1 MFLTGGIVPKWRY
14 GSTEPRRHHWSR
26 SRAVS
31 PDPPRESHSE
41 SRPASPQRTGRLGQQ
56 TRCSPACRSPVN
68 GDPPG
73 ERNAAHTPFRSKAW
87 YRTTHQSDHVPTS
100 SRSPPPRLRPSPRAP
115 SGTATGAH
123 TKRAAYDL
131 STSDSFPRGSSNSHY
146 LRAGPALN
154 RRPPATS
161 LAYPS
166 DRSEDSDCG
175 LEADMTVQVVEG
187 SANAPMSQTREDT
200 TAQNQRRQRNPERPA
215 AAESKGT
222 ARRISSLGPRLGP
235 GQLPKSPF

>member
-1 MFLTGGIVPKWRY
+1 MEGKRPTRPSIPRPGPGPLTNPATRLHTRHSRRP
-14 GSTEPRRHHWSR
+14 STSHPSR
-26 SRAVS
+26 SRVVT
-31 PDPPRESHSE
+31 PDPPRERHSE
-41 SRPASPQRTGRLGQQ
+41 SCPASPQRTGRLGRQ
-56 TRCSPACRSPVN
+56 TRCSPAYRSPVN

-73 ERNAAHTPFRSKAW
+73 ERIAAHTPFRSKAW
-87 YRTTHQSDHVPTS
+87 YRTTHHSDHAPTS
-100 SRSPPPRLRPSPRAP
+100 SRSTPPRLRPSPRAP

-166 DRSEDSDCG
+166 DCSEDSD
-175 LEADMTVQVVEG
+175 
-187 SANAPMSQTREDT
+187 
-200 TAQNQRRQRNPERPA
+200 
-215 AAESKGT
+215 
-222 ARRISSLGPRLGP
+222 
-235 GQLPKSPF
+235 